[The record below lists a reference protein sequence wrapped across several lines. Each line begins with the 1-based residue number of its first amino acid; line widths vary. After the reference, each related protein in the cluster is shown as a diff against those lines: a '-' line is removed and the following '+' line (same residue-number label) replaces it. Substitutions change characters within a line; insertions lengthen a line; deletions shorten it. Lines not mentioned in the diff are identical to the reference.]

1 MDTLPLALK
10 LAGQPCLVV
19 GGGAVARRKIELLVA
34 ARAEVTVVALATAP
48 EVADYCGEHGVA
60 VEQRPF
66 DAGDVAGRLLVIAAT
81 DDPDVNEAVY
91 AACRSHGVL
100 VNCVDRG
107 DLSTAIFPAIV
118 DRDPVTVGISTGG
131 TSPTLARHLRER
143 IETLL
148 PTSLGALADYLGSR
162 REHIKAA
169 MPEAAD
175 RQKFWDRVLDSL
187 LGDLASRGNLAGAD
201 AVLSAEL
208 ASPGPT
214 GLVSLVGGGPGDP
227 ELLTVKAL
235 RCLQRADVV
244 YHDRLVSA
252 GVLERCRRD
261 ARRVDV
267 GRRAG
272 EGGRRGRQRGINTQL
287 VDDARRG
294 LRVVRLKGGDPL
306 VFSRGGEEIA
316 WLADQD
322 VPFEVVPGVTAASAC
337 AAIAG
342 IPLTH
347 RNWAQSVRFVTARAR
362 DGLGVDWSI
371 SGKAGSDPGGVHG
384 PQGPGYG
391 MRASGLGRRRRPD
404 ARRRGFAGH
413 PSGSTGSRGFPC
425 DLGIA
430 CPPSRPKGSPY
441 NHRRARSLPR
451 PRHTVPV
458 GATLVVALLRTTHA
472 VGSPIR
478 ATTYMVR
485 PAFATV

>member
-1 MDTLPLALK
+1 MNTLQIALK

-34 ARAEVTVVALATAP
+34 AKAELKVVAVAP
-48 EVADYCGEHGVA
+48 GEEVLDFCGKHGIA
-60 VEQRPF
+60 VERRPF
-66 DAGDVAGRLLVIAAT
+66 DALDVAGRLLVIAAT
-81 DDPDVNEAVY
+81 DDAEVNAEVF
-91 AACRSHGVL
+91 AACRRHGVL

-131 TSPTLARHLRER
+131 ASPTLARHLRER
-143 IETLL
+143 IEILL
-148 PTSLGALADYLGSR
+148 PTSLGALAGYLGSR
-162 REHIKAA
+162 REQIKVA
-169 MPEAAD
+169 MPDAAD

-187 LGDLASRGNLAGAD
+187 LGDLASRGNLEGAD
-201 AVLSAEL
+201 AVLAAEL

-227 ELLTVKAL
+227 ELLTIRAL

-244 YHDRLVSA
+244 YHDKLVSA

-272 EGGRRGRQRGINTQL
+272 EGGSRNRQQGINAQL

-347 RNWAQSVRFVTARAR
+347 RDWAQSVRFVTARAHGR
-362 DGLGVDWSI
+362 LDLDWTEAA
-371 SGKAGSDPGGVHG
+371 KQD
-384 PQGPGYG
+384 Q
-391 MRASGLGRRRRPD
+391 
-404 ARRRGFAGH
+404 
-413 PSGSTGSRGFPC
+413 
-425 DLGIA
+425 
-430 CPPSRPKGSPY
+430 
-441 NHRRARSLPR
+441 
-451 PRHTVPV
+451 
-458 GATLVVALLRTTHA
+458 TLVVYMGLKVLASVCERLVAAGADAETPAAA
-472 VGSPIR
+472 VSR
-478 ATTYMVR
+478 ATLPDQRVVAGSLGDLASRVR
-485 PAFATV
+485 EANLKGPLTTVVGRVASLAGDTPP

>member
-1 MDTLPLALK
+1 MNTLQIALK

-34 ARAEVTVVALATAP
+34 AKAELKVVAVAP
-48 EVADYCGEHGVA
+48 GEEVLDFCGKHGIA
-60 VEQRPF
+60 VERRPF
-66 DAGDVAGRLLVIAAT
+66 DALDVAGRLLVIAAT
-81 DDPDVNEAVY
+81 DDAEVNAEVF
-91 AACRSHGVL
+91 AACRRHGVL

-131 TSPTLARHLRER
+131 ASPTLARHLRER
-143 IETLL
+143 IEILL
-148 PTSLGALADYLGSR
+148 PTSLGALAGYLGSR
-162 REHIKAA
+162 REQIKVA
-169 MPEAAD
+169 MPDAAD

-187 LGDLASRGNLAGAD
+187 LGDLASRGNLEGAD
-201 AVLSAEL
+201 AVLAAEL
-208 ASPGPT
+208 ASPGST

-227 ELLTVKAL
+227 ELLTIRAL

-244 YHDRLVSA
+244 YHDKLVST

-272 EGGRRGRQRGINTQL
+272 EGGSRNRQQGINAQL

-347 RNWAQSVRFVTARAR
+347 RDWAQSVCFVTARAHGR
-362 DGLGVDWSI
+362 LDLDWTEAA
-371 SGKAGSDPGGVHG
+371 KQD
-384 PQGPGYG
+384 Q
-391 MRASGLGRRRRPD
+391 
-404 ARRRGFAGH
+404 
-413 PSGSTGSRGFPC
+413 
-425 DLGIA
+425 
-430 CPPSRPKGSPY
+430 
-441 NHRRARSLPR
+441 
-451 PRHTVPV
+451 
-458 GATLVVALLRTTHA
+458 TLVVYMGLKVLASVCERLVAAGADAETPAAA
-472 VGSPIR
+472 VSR
-478 ATTYMVR
+478 ATLPDQRVVAGSLGDLASRVR
-485 PAFATV
+485 EANLKGPLTTVVGRVASLAGDTPP

>member
-1 MDTLPLALK
+1 MNTLQIALK

-34 ARAEVTVVALATAP
+34 AKAELKVVAVAP
-48 EVADYCGEHGVA
+48 GEEVLDFCGKHGIA
-60 VEQRPF
+60 VERRPF
-66 DAGDVAGRLLVIAAT
+66 DALDVAGRLLVIAAT
-81 DDPDVNEAVY
+81 DDAEVNAEVF
-91 AACRSHGVL
+91 AACRRHGVL

-131 TSPTLARHLRER
+131 ASPTLARHLRER
-143 IETLL
+143 IEILL
-148 PTSLGALADYLGSR
+148 PTSLGALAGYLGSR
-162 REHIKAA
+162 REQIKVA
-169 MPEAAD
+169 MPDAAD

-187 LGDLASRGNLAGAD
+187 LGDLASRGNLEGAD
-201 AVLSAEL
+201 AVLAAEL
-208 ASPGPT
+208 ASPGST

-227 ELLTVKAL
+227 ELLTIRAL

-244 YHDRLVSA
+244 YHDKLVST

-272 EGGRRGRQRGINTQL
+272 EGGSRNRQQGINAQL

-347 RNWAQSVRFVTARAR
+347 RDWAQSVRFVTARAHGR
-362 DGLGVDWSI
+362 LDLDWTEAA
-371 SGKAGSDPGGVHG
+371 KQD
-384 PQGPGYG
+384 Q
-391 MRASGLGRRRRPD
+391 
-404 ARRRGFAGH
+404 
-413 PSGSTGSRGFPC
+413 
-425 DLGIA
+425 
-430 CPPSRPKGSPY
+430 
-441 NHRRARSLPR
+441 
-451 PRHTVPV
+451 
-458 GATLVVALLRTTHA
+458 TLVVYMGLKVLASVCERLVAAGADAETPAAA
-472 VGSPIR
+472 VSR
-478 ATTYMVR
+478 ATLPDQRVVAGSLGDLASRVR
-485 PAFATV
+485 EANLKGPLTTVVGRVASLAGDTPP

>member
-19 GGGAVARRKIELLVA
+19 GGGTVARRKIELLVA
-34 ARAEVTVVALATAP
+34 AKAELTVVTVAL
-48 EVADYCGEHGVA
+48 EDDLADYCGEHGIA
-60 VEQRPF
+60 LERRTF
-66 DAGDVAGRLLVIAAT
+66 EERDVAGRLLVIAAT
-81 DDPDVNEAVY
+81 NDADVNGQVY
-91 AACRSHGVL
+91 AACRRQGVL

-107 DLSTAIFPAIV
+107 ELSTAVFPAIV

-148 PTSLGALADYLGSR
+148 PTSLGMLADYLGSR

-169 MPEAAD
+169 MPDAAD
-175 RQKFWDRVLDSL
+175 RQKFWDRVLDSSL
-187 LGDLASRGNLAGAD
+187 ANLASRGDLAGAD

-208 ASPGPT
+208 ESPEPT

-272 EGGRRGRQRGINTQL
+272 EGGGRGRQHGINEQL
-287 VDDARRG
+287 VADARRG

-342 IPLTH
+342 VPLTH
-347 RNWAQSVRFVTARAR
+347 RDWAQSVRFVTARAQG
-362 DGLGVDWSI
+362 GLDLDWSE
-371 SGKAGSDPGGVHG
+371 A
-384 PQGPGYG
+384 
-391 MRASGLGRRRRPD
+391 A
-404 ARRRGFAGH
+404 
-413 PSGSTGSRGFPC
+413 
-425 DLGIA
+425 
-430 CPPSRPKGSPY
+430 
-441 NHRRARSLPR
+441 R
-451 PRHTVPV
+451 PRQ
-458 GATLVVALLRTTHA
+458 TLVVYMGLKVLGA
-472 VGSPIR
+472 VCDQLVAAGADAQTNAAAVSR
-478 ATTYMVR
+478 ATLPDQRVVAGTLANLASRVR
-485 PAFATV
+485 EADLKGPLTTIVGRVASLARDRP

>member
-19 GGGAVARRKIELLVA
+19 GGGALARRKMELLVA
-34 ARAEVTVVALATAP
+34 ARADVTVVALATSS

-60 VEQRPF
+60 VELRPF

-81 DDPDVNEAVY
+81 DDAEINEEVY

-107 DLSTAIFPAIV
+107 ELSTAIFPAIV

-131 TSPTLARHLRER
+131 ASPTLARHLRER

-162 REHIKAA
+162 RERIKAA
-169 MPEAAD
+169 MPDAAE

-187 LGDLASRGNLAGAD
+187 LGDLASRGNLAAAD
-201 AVLSAEL
+201 AILSAEL
-208 ASPGPT
+208 ESPHPT
-214 GLVSLVGGGPGDP
+214 GLVSLVGAGPGDP

-272 EGGRRGRQRGINTQL
+272 EGGPRSRQQGINARL

-316 WLADQD
+316 WARPSGCSLRGRAGCHRRLGLRGDR
-322 VPFEVVPGVTAASAC
+322 GHTAHPSE
-337 AAIAG
+337 
-342 IPLTH
+342 
-347 RNWAQSVRFVTARAR
+347 
-362 DGLGVDWSI
+362 
-371 SGKAGSDPGGVHG
+371 
-384 PQGPGYG
+384 
-391 MRASGLGRRRRPD
+391 LGR
-404 ARRRGFAGH
+404 
-413 PSGSTGSRGFPC
+413 
-425 DLGIA
+425 
-430 CPPSRPKGSPY
+430 
-441 NHRRARSLPR
+441 
-451 PRHTVPV
+451 
-458 GATLVVALLRTTHA
+458 
-472 VGSPIR
+472 IR
-478 ATTYMVR
+478 AFR
-485 PAFATV
+485 

>member
-1 MDTLPLALK
+1 MNTLQIALK

-34 ARAEVTVVALATAP
+34 AKAELKVVAVAP
-48 EVADYCGEHGVA
+48 GEEVLDFCSKHGIA
-60 VEQRPF
+60 VERRPF
-66 DAGDVAGRLLVIAAT
+66 DALDVAGRLLVIAAT
-81 DDPDVNEAVY
+81 DDAEVNAEVF
-91 AACRSHGVL
+91 AACRRHGVL

-131 TSPTLARHLRER
+131 ASPTLARHLRER
-143 IETLL
+143 IEILL
-148 PTSLGALADYLGSR
+148 PTSLGALAGYLGSR
-162 REHIKAA
+162 REQIKVA
-169 MPEAAD
+169 MPDAAD

-187 LGDLASRGNLAGAD
+187 LGDLASRGNLEGAD
-201 AVLSAEL
+201 AVLAAEL
-208 ASPGPT
+208 ASPGST

-227 ELLTVKAL
+227 ELLTIRAL

-244 YHDRLVSA
+244 YHDKLVST

-272 EGGRRGRQRGINTQL
+272 EGGSRNRQQGINAQL

-347 RNWAQSVRFVTARAR
+347 RDWAQSVRFVTARAHGR
-362 DGLGVDWSI
+362 LDLDWTEAA
-371 SGKAGSDPGGVHG
+371 KQD
-384 PQGPGYG
+384 Q
-391 MRASGLGRRRRPD
+391 
-404 ARRRGFAGH
+404 
-413 PSGSTGSRGFPC
+413 
-425 DLGIA
+425 
-430 CPPSRPKGSPY
+430 
-441 NHRRARSLPR
+441 
-451 PRHTVPV
+451 
-458 GATLVVALLRTTHA
+458 TLVVYMGLKVLASVCERLVAAGADAETPAAA
-472 VGSPIR
+472 VSR
-478 ATTYMVR
+478 ATLPDQRVVAGSLGDLASRVR
-485 PAFATV
+485 EANLKGPLTTVVGRVASLAGDTPP

>member
-34 ARAEVTVVALATAP
+34 AKAELTVVAIAP
-48 EVADYCGEHGVA
+48 HDDVVDYCGEHGV
-60 VEQRPF
+60 VVVRRPF
-66 DAGDVAGRLLVIAAT
+66 DALDVAGRLLVIAAT
-81 DDPDVNEAVY
+81 DDAEVNAEVF
-91 AACRSHGVL
+91 AACGRYGVL

-143 IETLL
+143 IESLL
-148 PTSLGALADYLGSR
+148 PTSLGALAVYLGSR
-162 REHIKAA
+162 REQIKAA
-169 MPEAAD
+169 MPDAAD
-175 RQKFWDRVLDSL
+175 RQKFWDRVLDTL
-187 LGDLASRGNLAGAD
+187 LGDLAARGNLEGAD
-201 AVLSAEL
+201 AVLAAEL
-208 ASPGPT
+208 ASSGPT

-227 ELLTVKAL
+227 ELLTIKAL

-244 YHDRLVSA
+244 YHDKLVSA
-252 GVLERCRRD
+252 GVLNRCRRD

-272 EGGRRGRQRGINTQL
+272 EGASRNRQQGINAQL

-347 RNWAQSVRFVTARAR
+347 RDWAQSVRFVTARAK
-362 DGLGVDWSI
+362 GGVD
-371 SGKAGSDPGGVHG
+371 
-384 PQGPGYG
+384 
-391 MRASGLGRRRRPD
+391 PD
-404 ARRRGFAGH
+404 WTETTQR
-413 PSGSTGSRGFPC
+413 
-425 DLGIA
+425 DQ
-430 CPPSRPKGSPY
+430 
-441 NHRRARSLPR
+441 
-451 PRHTVPV
+451 
-458 GATLVVALLRTTHA
+458 TLVVYMGLKVLGTVCEHLVKAGADAQTPAAAVSRASLPDQRVVTGTLADLASRVRKAGLKGPLTTI
-472 VGSPIR
+472 VGQVASLAKDTSP
-478 ATTYMVR
+478 
-485 PAFATV
+485 

>member
-19 GGGAVARRKIELLVA
+19 GGGAVARRKLELLVA
-34 ARAEVTVVALATAP
+34 AKAEVNVVARATTS
-48 EVADYCGEHGVA
+48 EVADYCREHGVA

-66 DAGDVAGRLLVIAAT
+66 DAGDVSGRLLVIAAT
-81 DDPDVNEAVY
+81 DDSEVNGEVF
-91 AACRSHGVL
+91 AACRSQGVL

-107 DLSTAIFPAIV
+107 ELSTAIFPAII
-118 DRDPVTVGISTGG
+118 DRDPVTVAISTGA

-143 IETLL
+143 IEALL

-162 REHIKAA
+162 REHIEAA
-169 MPEAAD
+169 MPDTAE
-175 RQKFWDRVLDSL
+175 RRKFWDRVLDSL
-187 LGDLASRGNLAGAD
+187 LGDLAGRGNLADAD

-208 ASPGPT
+208 SSPGAT
-214 GLVSLVGGGPGDP
+214 GLVSLVGAGPGDP
-227 ELLTVKAL
+227 ELLTIKAL

-272 EGGRRGRQRGINTQL
+272 EGGSRSRQQGINAQL

-294 LRVVRLKGGDPL
+294 LRVIRLKGGDPL

-337 AAIAG
+337 AAVAG

-362 DGLGVDWSI
+362 DGLDLDWSE
-371 SGKAGSDPGGVHG
+371 AADPD
-384 PQGPGYG
+384 Q
-391 MRASGLGRRRRPD
+391 
-404 ARRRGFAGH
+404 
-413 PSGSTGSRGFPC
+413 
-425 DLGIA
+425 
-430 CPPSRPKGSPY
+430 
-441 NHRRARSLPR
+441 
-451 PRHTVPV
+451 
-458 GATLVVALLRTTHA
+458 TLVVYMGLKILDA
-472 VGSPIR
+472 VCGHLVSAGADTETPAAAVSR
-478 ATTYMVR
+478 ATLPDQRVVAGTLATLASRVR
-485 PAFATV
+485 EAGLKGPLTTIVGRVASLARDTSEAQHRP

>member
-1 MDTLPLALK
+1 MDTLPVALK

-34 ARAEVTVVALATAP
+34 AKADLTVVAVAP
-48 EVADYCGEHGVA
+48 RDEVVDYCGEHGVA
-60 VEQRPF
+60 VERRSF
-66 DAGDVAGRLLVIAAT
+66 DALDVPGRLLVIAAT
-81 DDPDVNEAVY
+81 DDAEVNAEVF
-91 AACRSHGVL
+91 AACRRHGVL

-143 IETLL
+143 IESLL

-162 REHIKAA
+162 REQIKAA
-169 MPEAAD
+169 MPDAAD

-187 LGDLASRGNLAGAD
+187 LGDLASRGNLEGAD
-201 AVLSAEL
+201 AVLAAEL
-208 ASPGPT
+208 ASSGPT

-227 ELLTVKAL
+227 ELLTIKAL

-244 YHDRLVSA
+244 YHDRLVSTA
-252 GVLERCRRD
+252 VLERCRRD

-272 EGGRRGRQRGINTQL
+272 EGGSRNRQQGINVQL

-342 IPLTH
+342 VPLTH
-347 RNWAQSVRFVTARAR
+347 RDWAQSVRFVTARAQG
-362 DGLGVDWSI
+362 GLDLDWTEAA
-371 SGKAGSDPGGVHG
+371 KLD
-384 PQGPGYG
+384 Q
-391 MRASGLGRRRRPD
+391 
-404 ARRRGFAGH
+404 
-413 PSGSTGSRGFPC
+413 
-425 DLGIA
+425 
-430 CPPSRPKGSPY
+430 
-441 NHRRARSLPR
+441 
-451 PRHTVPV
+451 
-458 GATLVVALLRTTHA
+458 TLVVYMGLKVLGTVCEHLVMSGADAQTPAAA
-472 VGSPIR
+472 VSR
-478 ATTYMVR
+478 ATLPDQRVVTGSLADLASRVR
-485 PAFATV
+485 RAGLKGPLTTIVGQVASLAKDTAS

>member
-19 GGGAVARRKIELLVA
+19 GAGAVARRKLELLVA
-34 ARAEVTVVALATAP
+34 AKAKVTVVALAASP
-48 EVADYCGEHGVA
+48 EVADYCREHGVV

-81 DDPDVNEAVY
+81 DDSEVNEQVF
-91 AACRSHGVL
+91 AACRSQGVL

-107 DLSTAIFPAIV
+107 ELSTAIFPAIV

-148 PTSLGALADYLGSR
+148 PTSLGALADYLGDR

-169 MPEAAD
+169 MPDAAD

-187 LGDLASRGNLAGAD
+187 LGDLASRRNLADAD

-208 ASPGPT
+208 SSPGPT
-214 GLVSLVGGGPGDP
+214 GLVSLVGAGPGDP

-252 GVLERCRRD
+252 AVLERCRRD

-272 EGGRRGRQRGINTQL
+272 EGGSRGRQQGINAQL

-322 VPFEVVPGVTAASAC
+322 VAFEVVPGVTAASAC

-347 RNWAQSVRFVTARAR
+347 RNWAQSVRFVTARAQ
-362 DGLGVDWSI
+362 DGLDLDWSEAA
-371 SGKAGSDPGGVHG
+371 K
-384 PQGPGYG
+384 
-391 MRASGLGRRRRPD
+391 PD
-404 ARRRGFAGH
+404 Q
-413 PSGSTGSRGFPC
+413 
-425 DLGIA
+425 
-430 CPPSRPKGSPY
+430 
-441 NHRRARSLPR
+441 
-451 PRHTVPV
+451 
-458 GATLVVALLRTTHA
+458 TLVVYMGLKVLATVCEHLVSAGADAETPA
-472 VGSPIR
+472 AAISR
-478 ATTYMVR
+478 ATLPDQRVVAGSLATLASRVR
-485 PAFATV
+485 KAGLKGPLTTIVGQVASLARDTSSTE